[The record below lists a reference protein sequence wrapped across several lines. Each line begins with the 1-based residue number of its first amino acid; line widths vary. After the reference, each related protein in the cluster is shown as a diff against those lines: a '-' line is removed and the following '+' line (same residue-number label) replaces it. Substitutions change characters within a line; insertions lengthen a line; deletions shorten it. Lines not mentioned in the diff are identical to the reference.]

1 MRLVPPG
8 SFIELSQPDLER
20 VAMAEHAR
28 WHRRRLA
35 AGWTTGASWLAV
47 PWAEL
52 PDGERAQRVADTRQ
66 QLAQLED
73 VGFLPV
79 VPAGGPPAAASFER
93 VGAVSA
99 ERLTA
104 PLRWTLPSGEQCSGR
119 PATGGSSTPPATCGR
134 SPTPSS
140 GQATPRSTT
149 GGGGASAP
157 SGPGRSGR
165 PW

>member
-1 MRLVPPG
+1 MLTQVAALGRQWAPVRLVPPG

-35 AGWTTGASWLAV
+35 AGWTAGASWLAV

-52 PDGERAQRVADTRQ
+52 PDGERAHRVSDTRR

-79 VPAGGPPAAASFER
+79 VPPGGPPDGGQLRARMLLNAFPLNSSR
-93 VGAVSA
+93 VS
-99 ERLTA
+99 R
-104 PLRWTLPSGEQCSGR
+104 
-119 PATGGSSTPPATCGR
+119 
-134 SPTPSS
+134 
-140 GQATPRSTT
+140 
-149 GGGGASAP
+149 
-157 SGPGRSGR
+157 
-165 PW
+165 